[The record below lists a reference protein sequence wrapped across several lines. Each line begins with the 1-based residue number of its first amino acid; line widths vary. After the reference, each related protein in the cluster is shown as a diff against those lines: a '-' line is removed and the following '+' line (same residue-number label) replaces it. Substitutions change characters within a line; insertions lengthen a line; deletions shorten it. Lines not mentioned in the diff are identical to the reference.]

1 MRLDTMAWARETRRK
16 EAKKRQPRMKQNDNS
31 RSTRPRQQC
40 KAHNQRITR
49 PSREHRTDHNRTG
62 NYEVGRPMPL
72 SGFSFV
78 PTSLAHTIPVFGGLV
93 VQGLGQGGAIHPRGK
108 RAATAPV
115 LPVRV
120 PRIASRVGT
129 RQRSGTVFAWWQHLR
144 VKIQDAPIK
153 C

>member
-1 MRLDTMAWARETRRK
+1 MTWVQEK
-16 EAKKRQPRMKQNDNS
+16 HGEKGKKRRPRIKHNDS
-31 RSTRPRQQC
+31 PRSTRVRQQC
-40 KAHNQRITR
+40 KPHNQRITR
-49 PSREHRTDHNRTG
+49 PSREHRTDHNRT
-62 NYEVGRPMPL
+62 EHKVGRPMPF
-72 SGFSFV
+72 GISFV
-78 PTSLAHTIPVFGGLV
+78 PTSLAHAIPVLGGLV
-93 VQGLGQGGAIHPRGK
+93 AQGHGQGGAIHPRGK